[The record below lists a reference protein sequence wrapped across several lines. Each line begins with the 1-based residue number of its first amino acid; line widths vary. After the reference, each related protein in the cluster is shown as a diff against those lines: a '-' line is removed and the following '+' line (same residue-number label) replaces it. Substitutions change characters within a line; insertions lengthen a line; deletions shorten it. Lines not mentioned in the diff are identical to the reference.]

1 MFDAMF
7 KALSDPTRRKI
18 LRMLHK
24 GDMTAGDIADRF
36 SISKP
41 SVSHHLNVLKQAG
54 LVIDERKGQFI
65 FYTLNTTVFQEVL
78 TWFSEFVDRRKGDGH
93 VPNR

>member
-1 MFDAMF
+1 LFDAMF

-18 LRMLHK
+18 LRMLRE

-54 LVIDERKGQFI
+54 LIIDERKGQFI
-65 FYTLNTTVFQEVL
+65 FYSLNTTVFQEVF
-78 TWFSEFVDRRKGDGH
+78 TWFNDFVDRRKGDDN
-93 VPNR
+93 VKSK